1 MPKAKTCKAV
11 AKRMKVTKNGKVK
24 RGHAFTSHM
33 MVRRSRKQKRNLRKP
48 AIVPGLIARN
58 IKRLLGKG

>member
-1 MPKAKTCKAV
+1 
-11 AKRMKVTKNGKVK
+11 MKLTKSGKVK

-33 MVRRSRKQKRNLRKP
+33 MVRRSRKQKRNLRKS
-48 AIVPGLIARN
+48 ALVPGLIARN

>member
-24 RGHAFTSHM
+24 RGHAYTSHLL
-33 MVRRSRKQKRNLRKP
+33 VRRSRKQKRRLRQQTL
-48 AIVPGLIARN
+48 VQGLQSRTM
-58 IKRLLGKG
+58 KRLLGQG

>member
-11 AKRMKVTKNGKVK
+11 AKRMRLTKTGKVK

-33 MVRRSRKQKRNLRKP
+33 MVRRSRKQKRKLRKP
-48 AIVPGLIARN
+48 AIIQGLIARN
-58 IKRLLGKG
+58 ISRLLGKG

>member
-24 RGHAFTSHM
+24 RAHAFTSHLL
-33 MVRRSRKQKRNLRKP
+33 VRRTRKQKRNLRKP
-48 AIVPGLIARN
+48 ALVVGMQARTM
-58 IKRLLGKG
+58 KRLLGQG

>member
-11 AKRMKVTKNGKVK
+11 AKRMRVTKNGKVK

-33 MVRRSRKQKRNLRKP
+33 MVRRSRKQKRKLRKA
-48 AIVPGLIARN
+48 AIIEGLIARN